1 MIEFILRGILGGAFI
16 SLGGYIYLAVG
27 GPVGAVLFSIGLLSV
42 VHFGAFLYTGKI
54 REFSQVSA
62 LRLLAILGLNVIG
75 CILMTLIFHPGAEV
89 TAAAER
95 IVGFRAGL
103 DVWSAFGRAVGCG
116 IIMTAAV
123 SAAKEKNNFWPL
135 LIGVPG
141 FILSGLIH
149 SIADA
154 FYISVAY
161 GMLSP
166 KVVGMWAVA
175 VIGNFVGGLIPVWFT
190 AMKNR

>member
-16 SLGGYIYLAVG
+16 SLGGYIYLTVG
-27 GPVGAVLFSIGLLSV
+27 GPLGAVLFSIGLLSV

-62 LRLLAILGLNVIG
+62 LRLLSILGLNIIG
-75 CILMTLIFHPGAEV
+75 CILMALIFHPNEDV
-89 TAAAER
+89 TATAEN
-95 IVGFRAGL
+95 IVRFRTEL
-103 DVWSAFGRAVGCG
+103 DLWSAFGRAVGCG

-123 SAAKEKNNFWPL
+123 SAAKEKNNYWPL

-141 FILSGLIH
+141 FILAGFIH

-154 FYISVAY
+154 FYISVAFRV
-161 GMLSP
+161 LSL

-175 VIGNFVGGLIPVWFT
+175 VVGNFVGGLIPVWFT